1 MMSFDRPLRG
11 GCHCGRNLYIIQF
24 PQNYTHDPAATA
36 RATATTDQSAR
47 VLFHSHPSHLS
58 ALATPLPSY
67 LRVPL
72 SWCHTL
78 TVPFHADETRAQI
91 RRVYDDER
99 RRAKRH
105 FCGFCG
111 TPLSY
116 WSEEP
121 GGEADFIQ
129 LTLGSLHPED
139 LGDLEELG
147 LLGEGGGSEGEGE
160 GGEGDEGGGSGRSRS
175 GSLTRS
181 SPSSSSSSSPLAQT
195 EGEGEVEGGKEGA
208 SGGGEIGMGG
218 GAIVVGTGRE
228 PGVVRAGGVT
238 MGRVG
243 ALPWFDSLVEGSR
256 LGRLRRARGRG
267 MNRSG
272 IVRVEWEIVEWSD
285 EEAGAESPRKRKL
298 NKVEGVAEEGRMEE
312 VQR

>member
-1 MMSFDRPLRG
+1 MSFDRPLRG
-11 GCHCGRNLYIIQF
+11 SCQCGRNIYIIQF
-24 PQNYTHDPAATA
+24 PQNYTHNP
-36 RATATTDQSAR
+36 TATTDRTAR
-47 VLFHSHPSHLS
+47 VLFHSHPSHFL

-91 RRVYDDER
+91 RRVYDDEL

-121 GGEADFIQ
+121 SGEAEFIQ

-147 LLGEGGGSEGEGE
+147 LLGEGGSSSASSRSGTATPASSSPLAHGGEGE
-160 GGEGDEGGGSGRSRS
+160 GGKERGGG
-175 GSLTRS
+175 
-181 SPSSSSSSSPLAQT
+181 Q
-195 EGEGEVEGGKEGA
+195 
-208 SGGGEIGMGG
+208 IGMSRD
-218 GAIVVGTGRE
+218 AAMVGTGGEESEART
-228 PGVVRAGGVT
+228 GDVI

-243 ALPWFDSLVEGSR
+243 ALPWFDTLIEGSR

-267 MNRSG
+267 MNRLG
-272 IVRVEWEIVEWSD
+272 TVRVEWEVVEWSED
-285 EEAGAESPRKRKL
+285 EAAAESPRKRKL
-298 NKVEGVAEEGRMEE
+298 DDLEGEVEEGRMEG
-312 VQR
+312 VQQ